1 MNIMTIKK
9 FSDVDLMKFVDG
21 ELENKELSMDIMG
34 EVIAGNEDVKERLKV
49 YADTR
54 NILTKKGNTLLL
66 SLLN

>member
-1 MNIMTIKK
+1 MNIMTSKK

-34 EVIAGNEDVKERLKV
+34 EVIAGNKDVKERLKV